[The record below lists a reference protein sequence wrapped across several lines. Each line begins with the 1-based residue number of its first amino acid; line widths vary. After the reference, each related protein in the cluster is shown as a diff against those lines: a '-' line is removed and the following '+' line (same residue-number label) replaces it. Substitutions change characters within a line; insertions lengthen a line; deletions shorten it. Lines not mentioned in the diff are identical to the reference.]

1 VLGPGRTRGPGR
13 TAGDAK
19 PVYKLVKN
27 LTQTITHRRGLNVA
41 GLFCEDFLYPIK
53 CPSLQDPACDI
64 MVHCYDEP
72 QESVEA
78 RYRNAGYLQKY
89 GDRSGPNG
97 RRSKNGPARKA
108 SRSDAGGDR
117 PGGGAAAMSESGALS
132 QASMP
137 IREAGEYHTG
147 SSRKMVNVHETY
159 YRCRV
164 HEDDEHESWLFIV
177 IDFLHRVPVYAEYLG
192 NLQMKRPPFVLLRGV
207 KSEPGRA
214 YGVGVYKK
222 FADKNLAIDV
232 WFNRAALKSSKTGSL
247 TFQHEDGWK
256 AEYQGQQLVIGGT
269 EVYKIPANA
278 SDQYGPNHPPV
289 FRVNLN
295 EMSDK
300 EFELMEK
307 LIQDGDLSFGVV
319 NAADGAAANLNASGT
334 ATGVRNIERT
344 GNILQRAT
352 EELMA
357 TDIEE
362 ILELVADTVLENL
375 DEDTVQWI
383 PGEEK
388 LATLSRDEV
397 RNLPRDVRVLLTK
410 AKGEE
415 NLATNQQA
423 SQIVQDYYSKPLWLR
438 AKIRGFV
445 VQQLKSL
452 FIADADQVIEEPTDE
467 QIAAEQQNQQPPGP
481 AGQPKE
487 TLNIALKDIG
497 PLSAGERTQAL
508 ALFGITADAGAG
520 VGQDNGTAAAA
531 AGGAVQSAQPQP
543 SAGGLGGTPGSAAG
557 TATLPRTG
565 QTAADSGRGPGTIN
579 NQPSTPTSPW
589 LILIPLCAKERTNWP
604 CSRRTKTPPGRKEP
618 PRASRWK
625 LAAWK
630 SWPETRR

>member
-1 VLGPGRTRGPGR
+1 VGIQLRLKKEPSFVLDSSVAGPDG
-13 TAGDAK
+13 K

-27 LTQTITHRRGLNVA
+27 LTQTITHRSGLNVA

-53 CPSLQDPACDI
+53 SPSLTDPGCDI

-78 RYRNAGYLQKY
+78 RYRNAGYLGRY
-89 GDRSGPNG
+89 GKMKAEGGWMKKMAAAPMAESGP
-97 RRSKNGPARKA
+97 
-108 SRSDAGGDR
+108 
-117 PGGGAAAMSESGALS
+117 LS

-137 IREAGEYHTG
+137 IREMGEYQVG
-147 SSRKMVNVHETY
+147 SSRKMLNVHEAY
-159 YRCRV
+159 YRTRV

-177 IDFLHRVPVYAEYLG
+177 IDFQHRVPVYAEYLG
-192 NLQMKRPPFVLLRGV
+192 NLKMKRPPFVLLRGV
-207 KSEPGRA
+207 ESEPGRA

-269 EVYKIPANA
+269 EVYKIPAN
-278 SDQYGPNHPPV
+278 SSEQYGPNHPPV

-357 TDIEE
+357 ADLEA
-362 ILELVADTVLENL
+362 ILDLITDTVLENM
-375 DEDTVQWI
+375 DEAAVQWV
-383 PGEEK
+383 PGEER
-388 LATLSRDEV
+388 LALLNREEI

-415 NLATNQQA
+415 NLTINQQA
-423 SQIVQDYYSKPLWLR
+423 SQIVQDYYAKPLWLR
-438 AKIRGFV
+438 KKIRSFV

-452 FIADADQVIEEPTDE
+452 FIPDADQTIEEPTDA
-467 QIAAEQQNQQPPGP
+467 QIAAEQQGQQNQPQ
-481 AGQPKE
+481 AKE
-487 TLNIALKDIG
+487 ALRVSLKDIG
-497 PLSAGERTQAL
+497 PLSPNERAQAL
-508 ALFGITADAGAG
+508 ALFGIQADG
-520 VGQDNGTAAAA
+520 GQMQN
-531 AGGAVQSAQPQP
+531 AGGMSQDGSAPP
-543 SAGGLGGTPGSAAG
+543 GPPGSA
-557 TATLPRTG
+557 
-565 QTAADSGRGPGTIN
+565 S
-579 NQPSTPTSPW
+579 
-589 LILIPLCAKERTNWP
+589 
-604 CSRRTKTPPGRKEP
+604 
-618 PRASRWK
+618 
-625 LAAWK
+625 
-630 SWPETRR
+630 SWPPPAGQPAS